1 MSYHNLMPQGR
12 CMSNCPIRFLGRPG
26 FVYLLKF
33 LDQFAENVATGVEYR
48 GLVYEAA
55 ALTPERSLPAGC
67 LDVLDELV
75 YKLFP
80 SGELRCFTPRAL
92 QRAGPAGK
100 TSWLIASQ
108 PAV

>member
-67 LDVLDELV
+67 VDVLDEPV
-75 YKLFP
+75 Y
-80 SGELRCFTPRAL
+80 
-92 QRAGPAGK
+92 
-100 TSWLIASQ
+100 
-108 PAV
+108 